1 MSNTRVW
8 KKFLGQ
14 LAPPVGVFVYVLATL
29 ELGKYTDTFYERGFF
44 TVVSV
49 LIILPCILICL
60 NHCWKM
66 AKLDVDN
73 ENRKILRDI
82 KGN

>member
-14 LAPPVGVFVYVLATL
+14 LAPPVGVFVYVTATL
-29 ELGKYTDTFYERGFF
+29 ELGKYADTFHERGFF

-49 LIILPCILICL
+49 LIILPCILMCL
-60 NHCWKM
+60 KSPAVFLFYNCQ
-66 AKLDVDN
+66 LT
-73 ENRKILRDI
+73 LFQTYFLL
-82 KGN
+82 G